1 MTSIIVPKKHV
12 REPLCV
18 RQIHGQRRTHWGK
31 DTLDAL
37 LQVQDILHRCH
48 FRQGNTSGEVYRR
61 RNVRQLQPLGC
72 PLTSN
77 ESGHVNKDPKEAR
90 KCSKS
95 PRQKELK
102 TQKTSL
108 LPKAPRQLPQNLG
121 RSSGSGRSDAA
132 PAAAAVLR
140 SSCALDLEEVHLLGR
155 PPTSNAGKLPGGP
168 LSPKHSRIYPKRF
181 LYNTTD
187 LAGQG
192 P

>member
-72 PLTSN
+72 P
-77 ESGHVNKDPKEAR
+77 
-90 KCSKS
+90 
-95 PRQKELK
+95 
-102 TQKTSL
+102 
-108 LPKAPRQLPQNLG
+108 RQLPQNLG

-155 PPTSNAGKLPGGP
+155 PPTSNAGKLPAALTRCP
-168 LSPKHSRIYPKRF
+168 HVLPSLSHQSQPSRW
-181 LYNTTD
+181 
-187 LAGQG
+187 QS
-192 P
+192 